1 MAKEAIEY
9 QDGHVID
16 HTLTSDV
23 NVGDVIPLGTMVGVA
38 VTSGLTGEVIAVA
51 IEKVW
56 QVTAATADVITVGAV
71 LYFDATNR
79 VVTTVSTANTLA
91 GKAISAKA
99 VATAGTVYIKI
110 NA

>member
-9 QDGHVID
+9 QKGDVID
-16 HTLTSDV
+16 HTLAGDV
-23 NVGDVIPLGTMVGVA
+23 NVGDVIPLSGMIGVA
-38 VTSGLTGEVIAVA
+38 VTSGLTGEVIAVK
-51 IEKVW
+51 IVGVW
-56 QVTAATADVITVGAV
+56 QITAATADVIAVGDV

-79 VVTTVSTANTLA
+79 VVTTVATSNTLA

-99 VATAGTVYIKI
+99 GTTAGTVYIKI

>member
-9 QDGHVID
+9 QEGDVID
-16 HTLTSDV
+16 VTLAGDV
-23 NVGDVIPLGTMVGVA
+23 NVGDVIPMGVMVGVA
-38 VTSGLTGEVIAVA
+38 VTSGLTGEVIAVK
-51 IEKVW
+51 ITGVW
-56 QVTAATADVITVGAV
+56 QITAATADAIAVGDQ

-79 VVTTVSTANTLA
+79 VLTTVSTAMTIA

-99 VATAGTVYIKI
+99 GATAGTVYIKI